1 MLDRYV
7 EAGGGLVV
15 VQDTIL
21 PHPVWPITKMVQ
33 QQGVKRHFKEAGRIE
48 VITPE
53 MMAHAGDII
62 RETIGDT
69 HFPAYV
75 CATTP
80 AIPDSNR
87 FTRQILIQGMDEPMQ
102 MQILPGQ
109 DVLIV
114 ERKGAVKLYDAAK
127 NEVRVIARLDV
138 FSGIED
144 GLLGVALDPD
154 YASNHW

>member
-1 MLDRYV
+1 
-7 EAGGGLVV
+7 
-15 VQDTIL
+15 
-21 PHPVWPITKMVQ
+21 
-33 QQGVKRHFKEAGRIE
+33 
-48 VITPE
+48 
-53 MMAHAGDII
+53 
-62 RETIGDT
+62 
-69 HFPAYV
+69 
-75 CATTP
+75 
-80 AIPDSNR
+80 N
-87 FTRQILIQGMDEPMQ
+87 RQILIQGMDEPMQ

-154 YASNHW
+154 YASNHWVYFYYSPAGEESVNRLSRMVLKDGILDEASEKTILEIATQRKYCCHSAGYLFFDDEGLLYLSV